1 MSNRPTTLL
10 KDGTLYWVLSVYDS
24 SGVLVDADSTPSV
37 AVRKNGSATT
47 ESVTVTKRGSSTGLY
62 DCSLNP
68 SLEAEGDTF
77 HLEEQLDISSVT
89 YNNTWSVVVT
99 EPMITSSEVSTA
111 VWDVPTSSYLGAG
124 TFGLRFS
131 ALNTTTPDNTSIT
144 AIKTI
149 TDQMVFTIANELDCN
164 AVSGGGGDA
173 TAANQA
179 AISNA
184 IAALNDF
191 DPATDTVITDTASR
205 NASKADVSGLA
216 TSAEVTAVGSAVT
229 GNASAIAVVDAVVDA
244 IKVTTDKLDTALV
257 LDGSV
262 YQYTANALELAPT
275 GGGGGGDATLAK
287 QNTIIADIAALNDFD
302 PSSQTV
308 ANVTTVGT
316 CTTNSDMRGT
326 DNANTLAPAN
336 GDITGIKAK
345 TDSLT
350 FTGNDVN
357 ANVQAGSSDATAANQ
372 VAIQNAIAALN
383 DFDPGSD
390 TVANVTDVA
399 LVAVCATNS
408 DMRGTDSA
416 NTIAPDNAGI
426 TANGVA
432 VASLNDFD
440 PATQAI
446 ANVTNVATTGVC
458 VSNTDMRGTDG
469 ANTVVPDNAGIAA
482 NGTAL
487 AATTKTGVQYTA
499 TAQSG
504 DTIQVTLS

>member
-1 MSNRPTTLL
+1 MSQRPTTL
-10 KDGTLYWVLSVYDS
+10 KRGTTQYWTIATYNS
-24 SGVLVDADSTPSV
+24 SGVLVDADSNPTI
-37 AVRKNGSATT
+37 ALRKNGAAHTGAT
-47 ESVTVTKRGSSTGLY
+47 TVTKRAATTGIY
-62 DCSLNP
+62 DCTFNP
-68 SLEAEGDTF
+68 SGENNTDQF
-77 HLEEQLDISSVT
+77 QIEETATISSQAYVNIWNFSVNEDLPQGMGSVSVDT
-89 YNNTWSVVVT
+89 NTGSIGADLIAINQ
-99 EPMITSSEVSTA
+99 EAITATSGNSSYMADRFVDFYDHSTA
-111 VWDVPTSSYLGAG
+111 NSRNSGN
-124 TFGLRFS
+124 F
-131 ALNTTTPDNTSIT
+131 NTTIPNNAGVT
-144 AIKTI
+144 ANGT
-149 TDQMVFTIANELDCN
+149 
-164 AVSGGGGDA
+164 
-173 TAANQA
+173 
-179 AISNA
+179 A

-191 DPATDTVITDTASR
+191 DPATDTVTTDTASR

-216 TSAEVTAVGSAVT
+216 TSTEVTAVGSAVT
-229 GNASAIAVVDAVVDA
+229 GNASAIAVIDTVVDA

-262 YQYTANALELAPT
+262 YQYTVNALENAPS

-399 LVAVCATNS
+399 LVAVCTANS

-416 NTIAPDNAGI
+416 NTVAPDNAGI
-426 TANGVA
+426 AANGSA
-432 VASLNDFD
+432 IAALNDFD
-440 PATQAI
+440 PASDVVA
-446 ANVTNVATTGVC
+446 AVTNVATTAVC
-458 VSNTDMRGTDG
+458 VSNSDMRGTDG
-469 ANTVVPDNAGIAA
+469 ANTVVPDNAGISS
-482 NGTAL
+482 NGAAL
-487 AATTKTGVQYTA
+487 ATTTKTGVQYTA